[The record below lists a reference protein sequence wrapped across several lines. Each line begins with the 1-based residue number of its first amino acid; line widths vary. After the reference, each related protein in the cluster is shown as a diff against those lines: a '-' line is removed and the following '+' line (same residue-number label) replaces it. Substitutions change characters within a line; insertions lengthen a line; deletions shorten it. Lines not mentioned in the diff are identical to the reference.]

1 MAVPSFSP
9 GSAPTAAATAPVID
23 STTILSLLTTVIFLI
38 AGLTLANILLPAK
51 SSLTIKALFT
61 WHLFDALTHLII
73 EGSYLYHCFS
83 SSIPGVST
91 NGFLG
96 NPNAIYGPV
105 AGNDF
110 FANLWLEY
118 AKADHR
124 WASADLTVVGLELLT
139 VFIGGPMALGI
150 CEGLRRGAKQKKN
163 NKKIQ

>member
-23 STTILSLLTTVIFLI
+23 STTILSLLTTIIFLI
-38 AGLTLANILLPAK
+38 AALTLANILLPAK

-83 SSIPGVST
+83 SSIRGVST

-105 AGNDF
+105 AGKDF

-150 CEGLRRGAKQKKN
+150 C
-163 NKKIQ
+163 